1 MAYTLVIVES
11 PAKCQKIEKYLG
23 VGYKCIA
30 SYGHIQELIGLKS
43 INLETFIPNFT
54 PMDSKRQ
61 QIERIRQMITN
72 SNDVLLATDDDREG
86 EGIAWHICKL
96 FDLSFENTKRIIFH
110 EVTETALKNS
120 VKTPLKLNMNMV
132 NAQQGRQILDLLVG
146 YKISPL
152 LWENISRTKK
162 GLSR

>member
-1 MAYTLVIVES
+1 MTYTLVIVES

-23 VGYKCIA
+23 PGYKCIA
-30 SYGHIQELIGLKS
+30 SYGHIQELNGLKS
-43 INLETFIPNFT
+43 INLDTFIPSFT
-54 PMDSKRQ
+54 PMDSKLQ
-61 QIERIRQMITN
+61 QIQRIRQMITN

-120 VKTPLKLNMNMV
+120 VKNPLKLNMNMV

-162 GLSR
+162 P